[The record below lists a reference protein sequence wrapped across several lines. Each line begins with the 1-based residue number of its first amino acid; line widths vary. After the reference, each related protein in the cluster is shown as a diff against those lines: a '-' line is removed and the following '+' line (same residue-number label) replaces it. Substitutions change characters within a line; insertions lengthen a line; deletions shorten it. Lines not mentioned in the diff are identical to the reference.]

1 MTVTQITQ
9 PVDVTIWEGCTGVE
23 KVLVLQDVSKRVAVK
38 VPQGIRDGHR
48 IRITAGER
56 VYLIPVILNGD
67 GFHSL
72 ADDGTMMREIILT
85 ESSLRNGGQIEM
97 MTPYGSV
104 KLTIA
109 PNSEEGFYWTVKG
122 WGYPQRVGAST
133 RGDLVITARNGDAV
147 RRSDAGA
154 RANSHGRRTGGRETG
169 RRDSSSQEGTPGSV
183 DANGFVEG
191 VAGAIAYIALL
202 AIFFYPLIFFIYPTG
217 YALFDRE
224 PGLAVD
230 IVKWNLTHFPPSQ
243 GPAVRCVKDALNTP
257 EAEAIREKALS
268 IGRDLEAQH
277 GYEMTKRTRVG
288 VFQSLGDSGGIAHYA
303 GGENCIQ
310 LKLSSYGLED
320 TVRHEWA
327 HIAAGRKTE
336 NAEHG
341 PEWRKIAEAFGA
353 ETGRYR
359 HCKRGEA
366 KCQPS

>member
-1 MTVTQITQ
+1 MS
-9 PVDVTIWEGCTGVE
+9 EF
-23 KVLVLQDVSKRVAVK
+23 
-38 VPQGIRDGHR
+38 
-48 IRITAGER
+48 
-56 VYLIPVILNGD
+56 YLIPVILNGD
-67 GFHSL
+67 GFHTL

-85 ESSLRNGGQIEM
+85 ESSLRNGGQIEV

-169 RRDSSSQEGTPGSV
+169 RRDSSNQEEPTGSV

-257 EAEAIREKALS
+257 EAEAIREKAMS
-268 IGRDLEAQH
+268 IAGL
-277 GYEMTKRTRVG
+277 
-288 VFQSLGDSGGIAHYA
+288 YA
-303 GGENCIQ
+303 
-310 LKLSSYGLED
+310 
-320 TVRHEWA
+320 
-327 HIAAGRKTE
+327 
-336 NAEHG
+336 
-341 PEWRKIAEAFGA
+341 F
-353 ETGRYR
+353 
-359 HCKRGEA
+359 
-366 KCQPS
+366 